1 MSLEVVMLP
10 VTDVDASLSFYR
22 DKVGFILDH
31 DIAPGNGMRVVQLTP
46 VGSSCSIV
54 FGAGIGGLAAPGS
67 VRNTHLVVIDLEM
80 VRDVLI
86 GNGVSVGPVA
96 DLGGVRYAYFDDPD
110 GNTWAL
116 QQIDSKMPPPNHAD
130 QPTPE

>member
-1 MSLEVVMLP
+1 
-10 VTDVDASLSFYR
+10 
-22 DKVGFILDH
+22 
-31 DIAPGNGMRVVQLTP
+31 
-46 VGSSCSIV
+46 
-54 FGAGIGGLAAPGS
+54 
-67 VRNTHLVVIDLEM
+67 M
-80 VRDVLI
+80 VHDVLI